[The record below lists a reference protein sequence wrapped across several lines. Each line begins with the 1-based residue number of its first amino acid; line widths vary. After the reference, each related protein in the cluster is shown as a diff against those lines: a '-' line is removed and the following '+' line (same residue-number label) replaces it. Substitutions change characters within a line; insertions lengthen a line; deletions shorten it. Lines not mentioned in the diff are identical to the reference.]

1 MFKYYFKVYHYS
13 EVTVRD
19 EGRWRYV
26 EFIVYTWTGKR
37 YREAYRED
45 RMLMLYNGKLASAA

>member
-1 MFKYYFKVYHYS
+1 MMFKYHYS

-26 EFIVYTWTGKR
+26 EFIVYTWTGNR